1 MRQIWCGAI
10 LGETL
15 REIVWQ
21 KQSCFIVQ
29 CLIMFLFT
37 IYWFSTQGIL
47 LENKSQPTLCLVII
61 LESDPSHG
69 HSESKIFHA
78 FVNHCILKKQNW
90 VLSASH
96 ECQHIIPVAS
106 VNFSLFALAW
116 QIIPFN
122 LRKHD
127 SKTKCICETCV
138 SQFHINRLAVLE
150 QTWALY
156 RIFCEWMCDTG
167 IMIILLC

>member
-1 MRQIWCGAI
+1 MRQIWCAAI

-15 REIVWQ
+15 REIVWL

-96 ECQHIIPVAS
+96 KCQHIIPVAFLWISLCSLWHDRLFPLISENMITKPNAYVKLVSHSFTSTDLQFLNKLGLCTGYS
-106 VNFSLFALAW
+106 VN
-116 QIIPFN
+116 
-122 LRKHD
+122 
-127 SKTKCICETCV
+127 ECV
-138 SQFHINRLAVLE
+138 
-150 QTWALY
+150 
-156 RIFCEWMCDTG
+156 
-167 IMIILLC
+167 ILV